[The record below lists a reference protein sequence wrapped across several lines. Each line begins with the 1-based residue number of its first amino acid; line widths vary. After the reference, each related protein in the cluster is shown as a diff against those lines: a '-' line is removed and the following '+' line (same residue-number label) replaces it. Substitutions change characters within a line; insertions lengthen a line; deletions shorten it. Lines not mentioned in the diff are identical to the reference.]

1 MYMRLFRLK
10 VKPEGLDLSQT
21 YYDTTILPRLHTV
34 KGCRFACLIQN
45 QLDKTELISL
55 TLWET
60 EKDDED
66 FDKSP
71 VFEQILAELTPLLAE
86 SSEWK
91 IQLSEK
97 MELEYKPEI
106 EEPLIQS
113 FPVSTQ
119 KDLKTA
125 KPCDSSPVY
134 VRIVSHRLQKG
145 KLDEFRTL
153 YRKEIIPV
161 LQKIE
166 GCCYAYLMENLQS
179 GEEILSVTIW
189 DSRWAAED
197 YERSGQFDTLVEKV
211 KHTFSQL
218 TQWKMA
224 LSKDP
229 DRKAK
234 TSDDMKVDHYQIV
247 SKQNL

>member
-1 MYMRLFRLK
+1 MRLLQLK
-10 VKPEGLDLSQT
+10 AKPEGLELSRDF
-21 YYDTTILPRLHTV
+21 YDSTVIPRLRTV
-34 KGCRFACLIQN
+34 KGCRFARLIQN
-45 QLDKTELISL
+45 RQDKTELISM
-55 TLWET
+55 TLWES
-60 EKDDED
+60 EKEAED
-66 FDKSP
+66 FEKSP
-71 VFEQILAELTPLLAE
+71 VFEQIMFDIKPLLAE

-91 IQLSEK
+91 VQLSEK

-106 EEPLIQS
+106 EEPTVQS

-119 KDLKTA
+119 KDLKSE

-134 VRIVSHRLQKG
+134 MRIVSHKLQKG
-145 KLDEFRTL
+145 KLSEFKTL

-189 DSRWAAED
+189 DSRWSAED
-197 YERSGQFDTLVEKV
+197 YERSGQFDRLVEKV

-218 TQWKMA
+218 NQWKMA

-234 TSDDMKVDHYQIV
+234 TSDDTKVDHYQIV